1 MIQLQMTRSQMRWFL
16 LVLLGVDAIM
26 IGAIMGVAISPRMGL
41 VGFALGAVLPI
52 AVFRGLIPLI
62 AGAVGWWSLRQFYPP
77 SGTASFDDR
86 TPLTSMSIRS
96 PALGMNNCVE
106 SAQDDD
112 HLHLRIFGLVGPPMM
127 PISIPWAAMTSITV
141 SRRGVAAVILDQGPK
156 LWFPG
161 KLLAREIE
169 LRDQLA
175 APDPPEPEA
184 GDQ

>member
-1 MIQLQMTRSQMRWFL
+1 MTQLQMTRTQMRWFL

-26 IGAIMGVAISPRMGL
+26 IGAIMGVVISPRMGL
-41 VGFALGAVLPI
+41 VGFALGGVLPI

-62 AGAVGWWSLRQFYPP
+62 AGAVGWWSLQRIYPP
-77 SGTASFDDR
+77 TGTASFDAK

-96 PALGMNNCVE
+96 PMLGMNNCIEV
-106 SAQDDD
+106 AQDDD
-112 HLHLRIFGLVGPPMM
+112 HLHLRIFGLIGPPIM

-169 LRDQLA
+169 LRAQLD
-175 APDPPEPEA
+175 APGSAETA
-184 GDQ
+184 GIP